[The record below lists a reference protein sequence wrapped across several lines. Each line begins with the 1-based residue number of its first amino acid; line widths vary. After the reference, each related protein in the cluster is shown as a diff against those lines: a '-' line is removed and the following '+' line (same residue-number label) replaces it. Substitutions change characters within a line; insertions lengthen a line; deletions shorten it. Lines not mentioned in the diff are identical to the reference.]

1 LTVSLASVQPG
12 EEMAILPG
20 FSALVDGRE
29 VWVTA
34 VLERTAVVEPSPGE
48 PKMLVNRSHCLVD
61 PSLLRYK
68 VLAGREAARRGR
80 LAARKVQMQQRGA
93 A

>member
-1 LTVSLASVQPG
+1 
-12 EEMAILPG
+12 
-20 FSALVDGRE
+20 
-29 VWVTA
+29 
-34 VLERTAVVEPSPGE
+34 
-48 PKMLVNRSHCLVD
+48 MLVNRSHCLVD